1 MVGTI
6 AFLMRTDMKANI
18 KQLKSNFSYMRTFV
32 EEEAAKDGVR
42 AARKSIEAGVE
53 SVREAGEEVVD
64 AAQGAVKKA
73 GRRRAARKR

>member
-32 EEEAAKDGVR
+32 EEEAAKVR
-42 AARKSIEAGVE
+42 AERPSRADAPPARTRLPWVAS
-53 SVREAGEEVVD
+53 RT
-64 AAQGAVKKA
+64 
-73 GRRRAARKR
+73 RTRPAR